1 VVVNGWQWSV
11 VAGNY
16 RKVNLTSGSF
26 GNPARILARIIV
38 LAAVLQSRQRL
49 ILWSLHR
56 QRVITV

>member
-1 VVVNGWQWSV
+1 VVVNGWQWSA

-16 RKVNLTSGSF
+16 RKVNLTSGCF

-38 LAAVLQSRQRL
+38 LAAVLKFGQHLTLR
-49 ILWSLHR
+49 SLHR